1 MKDILIFFVDDD
13 KLILN
18 LMDYTF
24 NNREGCK
31 VKCFQSGNDCL
42 SNLGMVPDLI
52 VLDYYFGVE
61 DEDLSGK
68 DILKEIVKFNDKI
81 PVVMFSAQENEGIID
96 ELMALGAWKYI
107 RKDSFFID
115 TLMEAIRELTVHK

>member
-31 VKCFQSGNDCL
+31 VKCFQSGQECL
-42 SNLGMVPDLI
+42 SNLDMSPDLI
-52 VLDYYFGVE
+52 VLDYYFGIDD
-61 DEDLSGK
+61 DEFSGK
-68 DILKEIVKFNDKI
+68 DILVEIVKKNKNI
-81 PVVMFSAQENEGIID
+81 PVVMFSAQENESVKE
-96 ELMALGAWKYI
+96 ELMAIGAWRYI
-107 RKDSFFID
+107 QKDSFFID
-115 TLMEAIRELTVHK
+115 TLMEAIRELPAHE